1 VTLALALAF
10 ASGFIALSHEI
21 LWYRVYSYTSQGTAD
36 AFALML
42 CAYLLGLA
50 LGAAA
55 ARVLCRE
62 GARLLRAVSWLL
74 AGSALAMLV
83 PPAVAWL
90 VTRTDSWETSLPV
103 VLAASALL
111 GAVFPL
117 VNHAV
122 IPPDVRAGR
131 RISYVYLANILG
143 SVAGSLGTGFW
154 LLEHWPLARVALLL
168 ACASLAAAAA
178 LALAQGARGARL
190 AAALAGCLAG
200 AAVLAALT
208 PVLYGSLY
216 EKLQFRTGYRAG
228 DAFAHLV
235 ENKSGVIAVDADG
248 TIYGGGAYDG
258 GYNTSLANDT
268 NGVVRAYA
276 LAGLHAAPRQVLMIG
291 LSSGSWAAAIAAHP
305 GLEQLTVVE
314 INPGYLSLLPH
325 YPAVAGLL
333 RDPRVR
339 IEIDDGRRWLVR
351 NAARRFDAIVVNGTL
366 HWRAHASNLLSA
378 EFVALVRS
386 RLRAGGLYYFNATG
400 SDRAARTAGDAFRHV
415 LRLHNCIAASDAPLR
430 FDAERWGRAMRR
442 AAIDG
447 RPVLAG
453 GGALEQQ
460 VLDRIRALLEPEE
473 SLRARTAQA
482 PPITDDNMGGEWRR

>member
-1 VTLALALAF
+1 MILACALAF

-50 LGAAA
+50 LGAAG
-55 ARVLCRE
+55 ARALCRD
-62 GARLLRAVSWLL
+62 GARPLRAVAWLL

-90 VTRTDSWETSLPV
+90 VTFTEAWETSLPV

-122 IPPDVRAGR
+122 IPPDARAGR

-154 LLEHWPLARVALLL
+154 LLDAWPLALVALLL
-168 ACASLAAAAA
+168 ACLSLAAAAA
-178 LALAQGARGARL
+178 LSRSAVAIAACAAGAALL
-190 AAALAGCLAG
+190 AALA
-200 AAVLAALT
+200 
-208 PVLYGSLY
+208 PFLYDSLY
-216 EKLQFRTGYRAG
+216 EKLQFRTGYRPG
-228 DAFAHLV
+228 ERFAHVV
-235 ENKSGVIAVDADG
+235 ENRSGVIAVTANG

-268 NGVVRAYA
+268 NGVVRPYA
-276 LAGLHAAPRQVLMIG
+276 VAGLHAAPREVLMIG
-291 LSSGSWAAAIAAHP
+291 LSSGSWAAVIAAHP
-305 GLEQLTVVE
+305 DLERLTVVE
-314 INPGYLSLLPH
+314 INPGYLSLLPL

-333 RDPRVR
+333 RNPRVK

-351 NAARRFDAIVVNGTL
+351 NTDRRFDAVVINNTE
-366 HWRAHASNLLSA
+366 HWRMHTSNLLSA
-378 EFVALVRS
+378 QFMELVRS
-386 RLRAGGLYYFNATG
+386 HLRPGGLYYFNATG
-400 SDRAARTAGDAFRHV
+400 SDRAARTAGDAFRHI
-415 LRLHNCIAASDAPLR
+415 LRLHNCIAASDAPLE
-430 FDAERWGRAMRR
+430 FDDERWLRALRGEG
-442 AAIDG
+442 IDG
-447 RPVLAG
+447 GP
-453 GGALEQQ
+453 ALH
-460 VLDRIRALLEPEE
+460 RIHALIEPES
-473 SLRARTAQA
+473 SLRARIAQA
-482 PPITDDNMGGEWRR
+482 RPITDDNMGSEWRE